1 MELSDVVK
9 RLRHNA
15 NDIRGGEEKLAEMKP
30 ELENVKKQVEDGYVR
45 QGELRIN
52 LLGSKLFCYLASYLA
67 YVCLSLQL
75 VSVGRN
81 VFKTTSTSSK
91 LKGRSES

>member
-15 NDIRGGEEKLAEMKP
+15 NDICGGEEKLAEMKP

-45 QGELRIN
+45 QGELRFN
-52 LLGSKLFCYLASYLA
+52 L
-67 YVCLSLQL
+67 
-75 VSVGRN
+75 
-81 VFKTTSTSSK
+81 
-91 LKGRSES
+91 